1 MLNRTIPTATPA
13 VCGPVSLRPADE
25 ELGMPSALLTLLTL
39 LASLPVPVPV
49 SEDAGGGAVARPA
62 AMAQSIEVCGSAAG
76 VATSATSDVVASGAV
91 ETMVVDVLLLL
102 LKLLLLLL
110 LLLLFWPA
118 TTGAAAALVEV
129 GASVAVKRDD
139 VDGTAVAELGGTTA
153 VAVVVHGPAPALSI
167 LALKPAADKQNSP
180 LPTTLPSVHR

>member
-25 ELGMPSALLTLLTL
+25 ELGMPSALLTL

-110 LLLLFWPA
+110 LPS

-139 VDGTAVAELGGTTA
+139 VDGTAVAELCGTTA